1 MVRSGFCVSDTVATI
16 MELRHTATH
25 ETLKC
30 NGRSQR
36 INLMLH
42 QFTVAN
48 EFIIVQQLNKVI

>member
-1 MVRSGFCVSDTVATI
+1 
-16 MELRHTATH
+16 MELRNTATH

-42 QFTVAN
+42 QFVVAG
-48 EFIIVQQLNKVI
+48 EFIIIVQQLNTVTGRWIV